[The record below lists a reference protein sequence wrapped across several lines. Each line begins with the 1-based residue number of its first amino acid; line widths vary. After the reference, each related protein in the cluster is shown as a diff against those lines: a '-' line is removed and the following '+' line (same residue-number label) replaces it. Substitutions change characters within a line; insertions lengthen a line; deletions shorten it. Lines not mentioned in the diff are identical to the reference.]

1 MNESEKL
8 ERFVG
13 QVLKAQPLRKA
24 PPALEARVFVAIAQR
39 AARPWWRESFL
50 HWPIPARVAFL
61 LASFGIVKLALMGV
75 MWLIT
80 DTQAAP
86 VVTRSVSA
94 YEHAAGFVATLRSL
108 VSTLIHAIPPQWL
121 VGAIALTVLLYVALF
136 VLGATAYRTLYVN
149 K

>member
-8 ERFVG
+8 EQFVG
-13 QVLKAQPLRKA
+13 QVLKQQPLRKA
-24 PPALEARVFVAIAQR
+24 PPTLEGRVFAAIAQR

-80 DTQAAP
+80 DSQSAP
-86 VVTRSVSA
+86 VVTRSVSL
-94 YEHAAGFVATLRSL
+94 YEHSASFLATLRSL
-108 VSTLIHAIPPQWL
+108 VSTLFHAIPPQWL
-121 VGAIALTVLLYVALF
+121 AGAIALTVLLYIALF
-136 VLGATAYRTLYVN
+136 ALGATAYRTLYVN

>member
-13 QVLKAQPLRKA
+13 HVLKRQPLRNA
-24 PPALEARVFVAIAQR
+24 PASLEARVFAAIEQR
-39 AARPWWRESFL
+39 AARPWWRDSFL

-80 DTQAAP
+80 DSQTTP
-86 VVTRSVSA
+86 VVERSVSL
-94 YEHAAGFVATLRSL
+94 YEHSASFLATLRSL

-121 VGAIALTVLLYVALF
+121 AGAIALTALLYVALF
-136 VLGATAYRTLYVN
+136 ILGATAYRTLYVN

>member
-8 ERFVG
+8 EQFAR

-24 PPALEARVFVAIAQR
+24 PPTLEARVFAALAQR
-39 AARPWWRESFL
+39 AARPWWRDSFL

-75 MWLIT
+75 MWLIADSQT
-80 DTQAAP
+80 AP
-86 VVTRSVSA
+86 VVTRSVSI
-94 YEHAAGFVATLRSL
+94 YEHSASFLATLRSL

-121 VGAIALTVLLYVALF
+121 AGAIALTALLYVVLF
-136 VLGATAYRTLYVN
+136 LLGATAYRTLYVN

>member
-8 ERFVG
+8 EQFVG

-24 PPALEARVFVAIAQR
+24 PPTLEGRVFAAIEQRVAQ
-39 AARPWWRESFL
+39 PWWRQSFL

-80 DTQAAP
+80 DSQSTP
-86 VVTRSVSA
+86 VVTRSVSF
-94 YEHAAGFVATLRSL
+94 YEHAASFLSTLGSL
-108 VSTLIHAIPPQWL
+108 VSTLFHAIPPQWL
-121 VGAIALTVLLYVALF
+121 VGALVLTVVLYLALF
-136 VLGATAYRTLYVN
+136 ALGATAYRTLYVN

>member
-24 PPALEARVFVAIAQR
+24 PPTLERRVFAAIERRIAQ
-39 AARPWWRESFL
+39 PWWRQSLL

-75 MWLIT
+75 MWLIADSQT
-80 DTQAAP
+80 AP
-86 VVTRSVSA
+86 VVTRSVSF
-94 YEHAAGFVATLRSL
+94 YEHLASFVSTLSSL
-108 VSTLIHAIPPQWL
+108 VSTLFHAIPPQWL
-121 VGAIALTVLLYVALF
+121 AGALILTVLLYLALF
-136 VLGATAYRTLYVN
+136 ALGATAYRTLYVN